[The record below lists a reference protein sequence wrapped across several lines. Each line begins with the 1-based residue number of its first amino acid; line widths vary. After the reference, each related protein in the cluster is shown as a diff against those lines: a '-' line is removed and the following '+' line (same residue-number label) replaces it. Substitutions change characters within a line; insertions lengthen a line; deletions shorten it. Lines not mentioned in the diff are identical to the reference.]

1 MELTLNSAMEIAV
14 QTLVGLYAAMP
25 MKVVMLAL
33 ALLCCLAGYRLLRL
47 VSACIGVFAGVM
59 LGVCVT
65 SLFSAS
71 LDGILGLGL
80 TVLAMVV
87 LGGAGG
93 VLFFYRRACGVF
105 VLCAGIGAA
114 VVYLPAL
121 FAPAAA
127 QAAIVAA
134 GALLFGVTGVLLVRP
149 AGILTTALLGL
160 FAAYALFD
168 LLGQAQGAG
177 TAVLGVLLV
186 VAGCAVQALPRRK
199 TGKSGAAD
207 AVDAMDMADA
217 VAAERRDGGD
227 AHLRAEVPEADGVS
241 EDTHGFDPVQL
252 PEEEPDEIDS
262 ISEVVAA
269 HIGLTEPL
277 TPEQA
282 AQTELLGAPA
292 PDGWPQFGDTPPA
305 DSEPE
310 HETTLRISVGELMA
324 EQKKE
329 TEAREAAARAAEQD
343 ETLSDTADLNR
354 ALDRAIGEM
363 PNERPVWEQ
372 IFPPVSPDEAAE
384 DAADTPSDDPVDDPS
399 WDTLFAPAEEKTE
412 PLTESAPQEEAPAQP
427 DEPAEDAPAQP
438 EAPAE
443 EKTEPLTESAPQKEA
458 GAQADE
464 PAEPA
469 PARKPARRTLRPS
482 APLPLLLTAVVLALA
497 GIGIRYAEIALAL
510 YFACYVLRYYRT
522 AAFACAVLC
531 VRRVIDAVQLGMQG
545 GPWPDFALDALSAV
559 AFFALTYAAM
569 HTYMLRRSEEDDEE
583 EA

>member
-71 LDGILGLGL
+71 LDGMLGLGL

-207 AVDAMDMADA
+207 AVDAMDTADA

-292 PDGWPQFGDTPPA
+292 PDGWPSFGDTPPA

-412 PLTESAPQEEAPAQP
+412 PLTESAPQEEA
-427 DEPAEDAPAQP
+427 
-438 EAPAE
+438 
-443 EKTEPLTESAPQKEA
+443 

-531 VRRVIDAVQLGMQG
+531 VRRVMDAVQLGMQG

>member
-71 LDGILGLGL
+71 LDGMLGLGL

-207 AVDAMDMADA
+207 AVDAMDTADA

-227 AHLRAEVPEADGVS
+227 GQRLGEREGGGQRILDGYGELALTGGAERGGAVLRRLHNLD
-241 EDTHGFDPVQL
+241 L
-252 PEEEPDEIDS
+252 EIGLL
-262 ISEVVAA
+262 VVA
-269 HIGLTEPL
+269 HGLGDVEAGVVGVGRPVEGEGDL
-277 TPEQA
+277 LQA
-282 AQTELLGAPA
+282 RARSRCAGA
-292 PDGWPQFGDTPPA
+292 
-305 DSEPE
+305 
-310 HETTLRISVGELMA
+310 
-324 EQKKE
+324 
-329 TEAREAAARAAEQD
+329 ARGCALAARATGECDGAEGGGPRQ
-343 ETLSDTADLNR
+343 T
-354 ALDRAIGEM
+354 G
-363 PNERPVWEQ
+363 
-372 IFPPVSPDEAAE
+372 
-384 DAADTPSDDPVDDPS
+384 
-399 WDTLFAPAEEKTE
+399 
-412 PLTESAPQEEAPAQP
+412 
-427 DEPAEDAPAQP
+427 
-438 EAPAE
+438 
-443 EKTEPLTESAPQKEA
+443 
-458 GAQADE
+458 ADE
-464 PAEPA
+464 PA
-469 PARKPARRTLRPS
+469 ARHGAAGDHLVDGLD
-482 APLPLLLTAVVLALA
+482 AMHIVLLT
-497 GIGIRYAEIALAL
+497 
-510 YFACYVLRYYRT
+510 
-522 AAFACAVLC
+522 
-531 VRRVIDAVQLGMQG
+531 
-545 GPWPDFALDALSAV
+545 
-559 AFFALTYAAM
+559 
-569 HTYMLRRSEEDDEE
+569 
-583 EA
+583 